1 MTEKQI
7 QKKAAE
13 ICSFFRYEIPYSR
26 LSGPAVFLQDHP
38 GICKITYED
47 FLAALKNMRDKGS
60 TVDEVLDNW
69 FGPLM
74 EISDLIG
81 FPEAVGTEMRMP
93 DSPPLLPENPFERGK
108 VLTAVIGLFFDGAEV
123 PDDAE
128 FTEMLGEYIEMME
141 NTLYNE
147 ERPVSEWK
155 LSLLQEMRYAAELFE
170 NEQIDLADPEYKDLF
185 VRCLNDCCDKGIY
198 DALKIKA
205 FCSCGGNSVYPCDW
219 NLARE
224 YFEIL
229 VEETED
235 PMAANAL
242 GHICLN
248 GRTNNGV
255 PEYELAYKYF
265 SYAAFA
271 GVFESMYKSADML
284 AEGRGIMRSHRAAM
298 NQVRFV
304 YSHTKTPFTDGIYSI
319 AFADAAWRMG
329 NYHRDGIGTDTDLLL
344 AYSYYLDAQTAL
356 FCRMRYDQSWG
367 DDELFDQIQDS
378 IADMESR
385 LGNHVHESRSRMHE
399 PALIDRILSG
409 GFPLIMKIRKRKK
422 SAELIFRRQETGEK
436 SLILLTV
443 ENMSYSTLKKTVSI
457 KAEGLRECTLD
468 NGEEILFDR
477 VGYDMFTEE
486 TIFWY
491 DTMEVGRMK
500 TDYFVYEDD
509 RPEGWQGHEFM
520 TYAKVIFRNENT
532 AEEMIC
538 EIPGLK
544 KGDRVLAERN
554 GEVAEGI
561 IANLFKARDFD
572 MEEREYGRVI
582 QKISMRFLS

>member
-1 MTEKQI
+1 
-7 QKKAAE
+7 
-13 ICSFFRYEIPYSR
+13 
-26 LSGPAVFLQDHP
+26 
-38 GICKITYED
+38 
-47 FLAALKNMRDKGS
+47 
-60 TVDEVLDNW
+60 
-69 FGPLM
+69 
-74 EISDLIG
+74 
-81 FPEAVGTEMRMP
+81 
-93 DSPPLLPENPFERGK
+93 
-108 VLTAVIGLFFDGAEV
+108 
-123 PDDAE
+123 
-128 FTEMLGEYIEMME
+128 
-141 NTLYNE
+141 
-147 ERPVSEWK
+147 
-155 LSLLQEMRYAAELFE
+155 
-170 NEQIDLADPEYKDLF
+170 
-185 VRCLNDCCDKGIY
+185 
-198 DALKIKA
+198 
-205 FCSCGGNSVYPCDW
+205 
-219 NLARE
+219 
-224 YFEIL
+224 
-229 VEETED
+229 
-235 PMAANAL
+235 
-242 GHICLN
+242 
-248 GRTNNGV
+248 
-255 PEYELAYKYF
+255 
-265 SYAAFA
+265 
-271 GVFESMYKSADML
+271 
-284 AEGRGIMRSHRAAM
+284 
-298 NQVRFV
+298 
-304 YSHTKTPFTDGIYSI
+304 
-319 AFADAAWRMG
+319 
-329 NYHRDGIGTDTDLLL
+329 
-344 AYSYYLDAQTAL
+344 
-356 FCRMRYDQSWG
+356 
-367 DDELFDQIQDS
+367 
-378 IADMESR
+378 
-385 LGNHVHESRSRMHE
+385 
-399 PALIDRILSG
+399 
-409 GFPLIMKIRKRKK
+409 MKIRKREK